1 MGRASSGEAMIDHVG
16 YAVRNFARSRAFY
29 TAALAPLGLAV
40 VMEGA
45 DWAMMG
51 RDGRPE
57 FWFGIAGRPVNYL
70 HLAFRAG
77 SRAEVDAFWKA
88 ALGAGG
94 TDNGAPG
101 LRPHYHPDYY
111 GAFVLDPDGL
121 NIEAVTHAP
130 P

>member
-1 MGRASSGEAMIDHVG
+1 MIDHVG

-51 RDGRPE
+51 RHGRPE

-88 ALGAGG
+88 ALAAGG

>member
-1 MGRASSGEAMIDHVG
+1 MLDHVG
-16 YAVRNFARSRAFY
+16 YAVRDFARSRAFY
-29 TAALAPLGLAV
+29 VAALAPLGIGI
-40 VMEGA
+40 VMEGT

-51 RDGRPE
+51 RDGQPQ

-70 HLAFRAG
+70 HLAFRAR
-77 SRAEVDAFWKA
+77 SRAEVEAFHAA
-88 ALGAGG
+88 ALAAGG

-101 LRPHYHPDYY
+101 LRPHYSPDYY

-130 P
+130 A